1 MRWPVRRLALH
12 HLAILT
18 RPGRNSIRTR
28 SADRCAIG
36 LIRNVVS
43 RNVGLHRDAQR
54 AAWRGKIDA
63 GRYPDV
69 GFYRPAVHVHA
80 DDFYDRYIK
89 SGYLLPWLVE
99 AQAQN
104 ATIAKA
110 LSATAFAYADGATG
124 RLSTASSILGPWW
137 PTAKSRGRE
146 RFRSTMSC

>member
-1 MRWPVRRLALH
+1 
-12 HLAILT
+12 
-18 RPGRNSIRTR
+18 
-28 SADRCAIG
+28 
-36 LIRNVVS
+36 
-43 RNVGLHRDAQR
+43 
-54 AAWRGKIDA
+54 
-63 GRYPDV
+63 
-69 GFYRPAVHVHA
+69 VHA